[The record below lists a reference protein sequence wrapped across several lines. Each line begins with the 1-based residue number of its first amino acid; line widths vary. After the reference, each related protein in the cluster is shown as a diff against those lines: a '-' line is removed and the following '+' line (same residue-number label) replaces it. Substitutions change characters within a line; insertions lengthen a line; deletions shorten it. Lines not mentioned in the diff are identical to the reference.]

1 MSAGRLQARLSS
13 SAKASWASRSVKE
26 SVVLMD
32 WNSKDVQSAT
42 GTAIATL
49 LDILKN
55 VSKFDININLLSL
68 FIIFILMQWDP
79 DVTYRSPIQIL
90 EGGYEYFIMMYPTH
104 CTNPSVQAP
113 QQNNNDIELIDDVEY
128 PSINDITMKEDI
140 INSPDFKKKPGRPSI
155 NRANK
160 PTSLRAYDVQ
170 QKTTAS
176 PVTNVNPINEIM
188 RDQTELLQRAEQN
201 DMLLDNASKKWQ
213 SIFELKQLHAE
224 GAPLSTAEQEL
235 VYNIL
240 QLESRAEDY
249 VC

>member
-1 MSAGRLQARLSS
+1 M
-13 SAKASWASRSVKE
+13 
-26 SVVLMD
+26 MD
-32 WNSKDVQSAT
+32 WNSKDLQSAT
-42 GTAIATL
+42 GTPIATL

-55 VSKFDININLLSL
+55 VGKFKTHLLSFL
-68 FIIFILMQWDP
+68 IIFILLLQWDP

-128 PSINDITMKEDI
+128 PSIYDITMKEDI
-140 INSPDFKKKPGRPSI
+140 LNSPDFKDKPGRPSI

-160 PTSLRAYDVQ
+160 PTSLRSNDVQ
-170 QKTTAS
+170 QKTPAS
-176 PVTNVNPINEIM
+176 PATNVNPINEIM

-201 DMLLDNASKKWQ
+201 DKLLDNASKKWQ
-213 SIFELKQLHAE
+213 SMFELKRLHAE
-224 GAPLSTAEQEL
+224 GAPLSAAEQEL

-249 VC
+249 VCRNENSTLSNVNPTLFSLEN